1 LAAAFCGKLALKD
14 TPTVVLD
21 TNAVLDW
28 FVFDDPSM
36 HALADGIRRAS
47 VTWLRC
53 QAMASELQWVLS
65 RPQWQ
70 TRLIDVEQVLTSV
83 EDLSVMID
91 QNPVTSGSTPR
102 CSDASDQMF
111 VDLAVQCRAQWLIT
125 KDRALLKLHRKLRT
139 QGISV
144 CPAQHW
150 QPVVPPIRTLR

>member
-1 LAAAFCGKLALKD
+1 LAAAFCGKFALID
-14 TPTVVLD
+14 PPTVVLD

-36 HALADGIRRAS
+36 HALADGIRCAS

-53 QAMASELQWVLS
+53 RAMATELRWVLS

-70 TRLIDVEQVLTSV
+70 SRLIDVEHVLTSV
-83 EDLSVMID
+83 TELSVMID
-91 QNPVTSGSTPR
+91 RDPVTSGSTPR

-150 QPVVPPIRTLR
+150 RPVVSPTRAMC